1 MARNRELR
9 RRGPRRETPPRF
21 FLVCEGR
28 NTEPGYFK
36 ALGLIFPRVRIE
48 IEAGA
53 GDPFAIAEKCA
64 RRSREAERRD
74 RVWAVFDR
82 DTHERFQEALDVC
95 REDGA
100 GVARSNPCFE
110 VWLILHDAEEYDAP
124 RDSRAVQADLA
135 RLRPDYD
142 RGGAKTLDFGD
153 LVERVEEAEAR
164 AETGLRRRED
174 EGDPYGNPS
183 TTVGRLTREI
193 RKAHKEASRR

>member
-36 ALGLIFPRVRIE
+36 ALKPLFPRVRIE
-48 IEAGA
+48 IEPGA
-53 GDPFAIAEKCA
+53 GDPFAIAGKCA
-64 RRSREAERRD
+64 RRSREAEPRD

-82 DTHERFQEALDVC
+82 DTHERFEEALDLC
-95 REDGA
+95 REG
-100 GVARSNPCFE
+100 GVRVARSNPCFE
-110 VWLILHDAEEYDAP
+110 VWPILHIQEYDAP
-124 RDSRAVQADLA
+124 GDSRAAQAELA

-142 RGGAKTLDFGD
+142 RSRAKTLDFDD

-174 EGDPYGNPS
+174 EGDPCGNPS
-183 TTVGRLTREI
+183 TTVGHLTREI
-193 RKAHKEASRR
+193 RAAHKKASRR